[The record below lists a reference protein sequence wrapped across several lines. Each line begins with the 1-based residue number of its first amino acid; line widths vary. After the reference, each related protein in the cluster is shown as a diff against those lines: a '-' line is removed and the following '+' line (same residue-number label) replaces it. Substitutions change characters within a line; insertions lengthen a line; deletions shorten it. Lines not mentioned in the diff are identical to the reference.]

1 MKTKDVG
8 ALLRAY
14 PTHGLSH
21 RLDQDKQLESAHA
34 KIYCRKSPRMRIA
47 LERTVY
53 NTPDVDVSVA
63 LSSGLEFARF
73 VRRR

>member
-8 ALLRAY
+8 ALLLAY

-21 RLDQDKQLESAHA
+21 CLDQDKQLESAHA
-34 KIYCRKSPRMRIA
+34 KTYCKKPPRMHIA